1 MNRTILVVGA
11 SSSIAA
17 ETAQLLTDQGHT
29 VLQWSRSEVPGGS
42 VVTDYVTGDL
52 PELPDSLDG
61 VIYFPGTVRL
71 APFHRISLDQF
82 REDWE
87 INVGGFIRI
96 VQETL
101 PKLQKG
107 TDPAIVGIST
117 VAVQTGL
124 GFHASVS
131 QAKGALEGLVRALAA
146 EYAPKGIRV
155 NGVAPSLTE
164 SNATASMVNTDEKR
178 ERMGKR
184 HPLGRIG
191 APRDIAEAV
200 SFLVGDRSTWITGQ
214 VLGVDGG
221 FGVLRQ

>member
-1 MNRTILVVGA
+1 MSRTILLVGA
-11 SSSIAA
+11 SSTIAG
-17 ETAQLLTDQGHT
+17 ETAQLLTDQGDT
-29 VLQWSRSEVPGGS
+29 VLRWSRSELSGGS
-42 VVTDYVTGDL
+42 VVTDYLNGDL
-52 PELPDSLDG
+52 PETPESLDG

-71 APFHRISLDQF
+71 APFHRITIDQF
-82 REDWE
+82 REDWA

-96 VQETL
+96 VQEML

-107 TDPAIVGIST
+107 TNPAVVAIST

-146 EYAPKGIRV
+146 EYAPKGIRF

-164 SNATASMVNTDEKR
+164 SQATASMVNTDEKR
-178 ERMGKR
+178 DRMGKR

-200 SFLVGDRSTWITGQ
+200 AFLVGDKSTWITGQ

-221 FGVLRQ
+221 FGVIRQ